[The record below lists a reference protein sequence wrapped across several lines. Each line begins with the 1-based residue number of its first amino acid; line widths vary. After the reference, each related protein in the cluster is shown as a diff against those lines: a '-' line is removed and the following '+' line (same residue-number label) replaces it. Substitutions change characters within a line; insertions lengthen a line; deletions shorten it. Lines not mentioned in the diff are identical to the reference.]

1 MQGARVLPLQLGML
15 LIAGFA
21 SLAWQ
26 PGLAGQEVPL
36 ESEPRLL
43 CIRPA
48 PSVCRGFPITELA
61 LNSAAYRIGEG
72 EGEHLQWD
80 LGAMVNLTDRYA
92 VGASFSFGTPND
104 GHWGAQ
110 IRGRRWFGEQGGAI
124 ELGTGFAF
132 VAGADEKERIRAT
145 IDVTLV
151 AGPWF
156 GATAHASADREGVD
170 AGGGARLTSWPGMI
184 VGVLVYSFL
193 AVIPAT

>member
-1 MQGARVLPLQLGML
+1 MQGTRALPLQLGML
-15 LIAGFA
+15 LIAGFG

-26 PGLAGQEVPL
+26 PGLTCQEVPL
-36 ESEPRLL
+36 KSEPRLL
-43 CIRPA
+43 CLRPA
-48 PSVCRGFPITELA
+48 PSVCRSFPITELA
-61 LNSAAYRIGEG
+61 LNSAAYGTGFRA
-72 EGEHLQWD
+72 GEHLQWD
-80 LGAMVNLTDRYA
+80 LGAMVNLSDRYA
-92 VGASFSFGTPND
+92 VGASLSFGRPND

-110 IRGRRWFGEQGGAI
+110 VRGRRWFGEQGGAV
-124 ELGTGFAF
+124 ELGTGFAYLGG
-132 VAGADEKERIRAT
+132 VYEPERIRAT